1 MATRIEELFAK
12 YTNAQTEKERFR
24 NLYSDIYRYGM
35 PDRYPELQE
44 YQDSQ
49 GNKHRY
55 EIFDSTFEIACDDF
69 VNKVQ
74 GLIAPVNA
82 DWVDIE
88 VGYMFDNAAESGIV
102 EANRRLGELA
112 KILNVYK
119 SLSNFD
125 IAMTEGLYDLVAG
138 TMVLMCIE
146 GDERNP
152 MVFSA
157 IPFREITMV
166 DGPDGTTWYYFRK
179 FDKKNWE
186 IVQQWKDAKH
196 EYDADRPDD
205 VVAITEATFYDPKM
219 RTWNYW
225 VITDKDKKAIVQRE
239 YRTAPFINLRWTKMS
254 NETYGRG
261 QGLKVIDDFKTLNRL
276 KEYSLRALQFI
287 VPFFLVD
294 SSEDYENWLIR
305 PGAILPVNANAK
317 DNPPLVPVSV
327 NQQADLQHWNMQAL
341 TMSVKRGMFSNTL
354 SDIPDQT
361 ATAVQKEDAQQKRII
376 ANSLGRLD
384 VFLYAIV
391 KRMIDVLQRQGLFPL
406 DFDIEMLNGYGAKIR
421 IDTEL
426 ANLQAMDKME
436 KKMNAIALMNSF
448 DATGATTAR
457 FVKTDVA
464 VPKILKAIG
473 MDAEEIR
480 TDEELAQYDQ
490 QMAESNQAAQQAEID
505 KELIIARG
513 KEEARAAATNKV
525 QK

>member
-1 MATRIEELFAK
+1 M
-12 YTNAQTEKERFR
+12 
-24 NLYSDIYRYGM
+24 
-35 PDRYPELQE
+35 
-44 YQDSQ
+44 
-49 GNKHRY
+49 
-55 EIFDSTFEIACDDF
+55 
-69 VNKVQ
+69 
-74 GLIAPVNA
+74 
-82 DWVDIE
+82 
-88 VGYMFDNAAESGIV
+88 
-102 EANRRLGELA
+102 
-112 KILNVYK
+112 
-119 SLSNFD
+119 
-125 IAMTEGLYDLVAG
+125 
-138 TMVLMCIE
+138 
-146 GDERNP
+146 
-152 MVFSA
+152 
-157 IPFREITMV
+157 
-166 DGPDGTTWYYFRK
+166 
-179 FDKKNWE
+179 
-186 IVQQWKDAKH
+186 
-196 EYDADRPDD
+196 
-205 VVAITEATFYDPKM
+205 
-219 RTWNYW
+219 
-225 VITDKDKKAIVQRE
+225 
-239 YRTAPFINLRWTKMS
+239 
-254 NETYGRG
+254 
-261 QGLKVIDDFKTLNRL
+261 
-276 KEYSLRALQFI
+276 
-287 VPFFLVD
+287 
-294 SSEDYENWLIR
+294 
-305 PGAILPVNANAK
+305 PVNANAK

>member
-1 MATRIEELFAK
+1 M
-12 YTNAQTEKERFR
+12 
-24 NLYSDIYRYGM
+24 
-35 PDRYPELQE
+35 
-44 YQDSQ
+44 
-49 GNKHRY
+49 
-55 EIFDSTFEIACDDF
+55 
-69 VNKVQ
+69 
-74 GLIAPVNA
+74 
-82 DWVDIE
+82 
-88 VGYMFDNAAESGIV
+88 
-102 EANRRLGELA
+102 
-112 KILNVYK
+112 
-119 SLSNFD
+119 
-125 IAMTEGLYDLVAG
+125 
-138 TMVLMCIE
+138 
-146 GDERNP
+146 
-152 MVFSA
+152 
-157 IPFREITMV
+157 
-166 DGPDGTTWYYFRK
+166 
-179 FDKKNWE
+179 
-186 IVQQWKDAKH
+186 
-196 EYDADRPDD
+196 
-205 VVAITEATFYDPKM
+205 
-219 RTWNYW
+219 
-225 VITDKDKKAIVQRE
+225 
-239 YRTAPFINLRWTKMS
+239 
-254 NETYGRG
+254 
-261 QGLKVIDDFKTLNRL
+261 
-276 KEYSLRALQFI
+276 
-287 VPFFLVD
+287 
-294 SSEDYENWLIR
+294 
-305 PGAILPVNANAK
+305 PVNANAK

-341 TMSVKRGMFSNTL
+341 TMSVKRGMFCNTL